1 MKTWLIALA
10 ALLPLS
16 GMANTLNNNNVNQP
30 GYNPSQQRMQTQMQT
45 QQQQQQR
52 LLHQDQQGQTKN
64 MQRQLRKNR
73 DSTRQQV
80 LQSQPGQNT
89 QQNGTMPNNN

>member
-30 GYNPSQQRMQTQMQT
+30 GYNPSQQRMQTQMQICPS
-45 QQQQQQR
+45 QSWKHWR
-52 LLHQDQQGQTKN
+52 E
-64 MQRQLRKNR
+64 LR
-73 DSTRQQV
+73 
-80 LQSQPGQNT
+80 
-89 QQNGTMPNNN
+89 